1 MNQNM
6 NTTTVTVPF
15 NGIETEYFNL
25 GLRGIAVDKID
36 IGPHTAGNIEAT
48 LTGPKETIVEYLS
61 DLWEVDKNGS
71 EVKELFV

>member
-1 MNQNM
+1 M

-15 NGIETEYFNL
+15 NGIEMEYFNL
-25 GLRGIAVDKID
+25 CQKGISVDKID

-61 DLWEVDKNGS
+61 DLWKVDKNGS
-71 EVKELFV
+71 EINELFV